1 MQNNLD
7 PHKCSVGCHIRRCLV
22 DWKPS
27 HPVYFVLIQT
37 AAKNPEV
44 LPGFLLRDLCVL
56 LHFNRKPKVEKTKPD
71 KEAEQQ
77 QAQKK
82 KKGFLPETKKRQK
95 RTKPV
100 LEPAGEKPPSV
111 EKAGAEKGQARKK
124 NDKKTKRKPAAAAG
138 EASDAQ
144 PASAKKRKK
153 QSDSKPAQKSQTA
166 SDCNPVKKKKK
177 PKETGGQK

>member
-56 LHFNRKPKVEKTKPD
+56 LHFNRKPKVEKSKPD

-124 NDKKTKRKPAAAAG
+124 NDKKTKRKPAAAG